1 MRRSF
6 LFLLL
11 AILVSIAM
19 VPAVEA
25 GLSLKAK
32 SVRFAVIGDSGT
44 GDRTQYDI
52 GRLMED
58 CRKKASF
65 DFVIML
71 GDNIYGADTPADF
84 RLKFEAPYK
93 PLLDAG
99 VKFYASL
106 GNHDNPNQRFY
117 KLFNMN
123 EATYYTFKKGNVHFY
138 VLDSNYMDAKQLEW
152 LQKQLQEAGEGDW
165 KIC

>member
-6 LFLLL
+6 FFSLLVIL
-11 AILVSIAM
+11 ASIAA
-19 VPAVEA
+19 VPAADV
-25 GLSLKAK
+25 GLPLKAK

-44 GDRTQYDI
+44 GDRMQYDV

-84 RLKFEAPYK
+84 SLKFETPYK
-93 PLLDAG
+93 SLLDAG
-99 VKFYASL
+99 VKFYAAL
-106 GNHDNPNQRFY
+106 RNHD
-117 KLFNMN
+117 
-123 EATYYTFKKGNVHFY
+123 
-138 VLDSNYMDAKQLEW
+138 
-152 LQKQLQEAGEGDW
+152 
-165 KIC
+165 